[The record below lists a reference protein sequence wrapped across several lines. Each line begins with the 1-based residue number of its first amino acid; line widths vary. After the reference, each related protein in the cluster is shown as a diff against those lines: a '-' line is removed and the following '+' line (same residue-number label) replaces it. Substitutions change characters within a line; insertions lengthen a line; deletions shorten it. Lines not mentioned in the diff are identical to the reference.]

1 MDVGLNSG
9 QLALRD
15 SVRDVLRTECPPA
28 IARQAMTDPDRWRTV
43 WKTVVDLGW
52 SELAVPTADGDSAF
66 GPMDLT
72 VVLEECGAALAPVP
86 LLSSVGL
93 AAGLLRLAGPAVDD
107 VLAEIGSGVVAALAV
122 HPPGHR
128 LPAVPMTLQ
137 DGRVQGR
144 AVAVPGLPRA
154 ELVVTLA
161 SSADG
166 PVAAVV
172 RVGDG
177 VTVHQA
183 ECTDPAQPV
192 ADVEIDA
199 PAIAIA
205 PVDLESA
212 LATPLVAAAADLVG
226 VAGAALD
233 RAIEYAKTRQ
243 QFGKPIGAF
252 QGIKHALADNYVA
265 LERARG
271 LTYAAAARLD
281 DPATSVAAGWNA
293 AALGQGGGSRG
304 GGRLRAHRGAGPR
317 RVGAD
322 LGARHPP
329 LFAACMARCLD
340 AGRQP
345 RALPRSGTPLRRE
358 RRMTQAELQTDLV
371 AEYAAWL
378 TGFLPNDYYERY
390 REYRWD
396 IGLRRAHQ
404 RAAFEAGWLQPTW
417 SPEHGGRSL
426 GLAEAMEI
434 RLEAAMRS
442 APKLPNVAGP
452 GVAAPGIRQFG
463 TAAQIDRL
471 LVPLLR
477 GDEWWALGM
486 SEPEAGSDF
495 ASLRTRAVRDGDVF
509 RVKGRKIWTTQ
520 AHQSRWCTLYART
533 DPDAPKHRGIS
544 CLILDLDSPGVTI
557 EPIRMA
563 SISDETFCEVI
574 LDDVEIPADSLLGP
588 VNGGWQVAMSSLN
601 HERQMIWIM
610 NWVEIQRGLS
620 SVRDSRATHDDYAS
634 GEVFTELGSLLAD
647 AEALRATGYRALNN
661 ELAGRPSPEADILK
675 LLGSQTLQRVW
686 ELSAAAAGPRSIDD
700 TDLLFER
707 QDALAATIYGGTS
720 EIQRNIIAE
729 RLLGLPKG

>member
-15 SVRDVLRTECPPA
+15 SVRDVLRTECPPGV
-28 IARQAMTDPDRWRTV
+28 ARQAMTDPECWRTV

-52 SELAVPTADGDSAF
+52 TELAVPADGGEGSF
-66 GPMDLT
+66 GRVDLA
-72 VVLEECGAALAPVP
+72 VVLEECGAAIAPIP
-86 LLSSVGL
+86 LLSSIGL
-93 AAGLLRLAGPAVDD
+93 AAGVLRAAGSAVDD
-107 VLAEIGSGVVAALAV
+107 VLAAIGGGVVAALAV
-122 HPPGHR
+122 HPPGCR
-128 LPAVPMTLQ
+128 LPGVPMTLQ
-137 DGRVQGR
+137 SGRLHGR
-144 AVAVPGLPRA
+144 AIAVAGLPRA
-154 ELVVTLA
+154 DLIVTLA

-177 VTVHQA
+177 VAVQSA
-183 ECTDPAQPV
+183 ECTNPAQPV

-199 PAIAIA
+199 EPVVTA
-205 PVDLESA
+205 PVDVESA
-212 LATPLVAAAADLVG
+212 LATPLLAAAADLVG
-226 VAGAALD
+226 VADAALA
-233 RAIEYAKTRQ
+233 RSIEHAKSRQ
-243 QFGKPIGAF
+243 QFGKPIGGF

-265 LERARG
+265 VERARS

-281 DPATSVAAGWNA
+281 DPATSPAAGWTA
-293 AALGQGGGSRG
+293 AALAKAAAGGG
-304 GGRLRAHRGAGPR
+304 GGRLRAHRRSGPR
-317 RVGAD
+317 RSRAD
-322 LGARHPP
+322 LGARHA
-329 LFAACMARCLD
+329 FVSAARVAGRRD

-345 RALPRSGTPLRRE
+345 RALPRGGTPGRR
-358 RRMTQAELQTDLV
+358 RCRLMTGANGVV
-371 AEYAAWL
+371 AEFAAWL
-378 TGFLPNDYYERY
+378 TEFLPDDYYDRY

-396 IGLRRAHQ
+396 LDLRRGYQ

-417 SPEHGGRSL
+417 PREHGGRSL
-426 GLAEAMEI
+426 GLADAMEV

-442 APKLPNVAGP
+442 APKLPNIAGP

-463 TAAQIDRL
+463 TAEQIDRL
-471 LVPLLR
+471 LIPLLR

-495 ASLRTRAVRDGDVF
+495 ASLRTRAVRDGDMF

-520 AHQSRWCTLYART
+520 AHLSRWCTLYART

-544 CLILDLDSPGVTI
+544 CLILDLESPGVTI

-574 LDDVEIPADSLLGP
+574 LDDVEVPVANLLGP
-588 VNGGWQVAMSSLN
+588 LNGGWQVAMSSLN

-610 NWVEIQRGLS
+610 NWVEIQRGLD
-620 SVRDSRATHDDYAS
+620 SVRAAETAHDDYAS

-647 AEALRATGYRALNN
+647 AEALRATGYRSLHN

-675 LLGSQTLQRVW
+675 LLGSLTLQRVW
-686 ELSAAAAGPRSIDD
+686 ELAAAAAGPRSIDD